1 MLSDVEDGG
10 GFEGFTELRLI
21 NLALNLMV
29 VLEVCLAVID
39 AFKEGIFFYEVAGGE
54 FRWDCIQPAWPEWDY
69 RSIPIDVLID
79 AVLLLDLDGLHESP
93 ILAPVVAISVTEY
106 VYLSPF
112 YNINA
117 LLTWRLQ
124 QSLIGK
130 VECLLQLAGNACL
143 HIFWPSA

>member
-54 FRWDCIQPAWPEWDY
+54 FR
-69 RSIPIDVLID
+69 
-79 AVLLLDLDGLHESP
+79 
-93 ILAPVVAISVTEY
+93 
-106 VYLSPF
+106 
-112 YNINA
+112 
-117 LLTWRLQ
+117 
-124 QSLIGK
+124 
-130 VECLLQLAGNACL
+130 
-143 HIFWPSA
+143 